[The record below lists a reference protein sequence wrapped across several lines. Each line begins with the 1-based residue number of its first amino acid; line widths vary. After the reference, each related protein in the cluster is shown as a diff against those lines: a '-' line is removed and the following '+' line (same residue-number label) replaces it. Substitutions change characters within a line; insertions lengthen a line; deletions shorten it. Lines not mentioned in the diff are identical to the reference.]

1 MNLSTLLKVH
11 ANKQPDHEAL
21 VSPSERVSYR
31 EWDERVNRMANGLR
45 NLGFKEGDKL
55 IIHLPNV
62 PEFLYLYMAAI
73 RLKGLAIP
81 INAKL
86 TQKEIQ
92 YIVDHSEAEFFAT
105 HELLFEASKGLADE
119 NDLTFIKTG
128 EAAGK
133 WLSVNQLL
141 SENSTAIDCDATEN
155 DEVSILYTSGTTG
168 DPKGV
173 VFTHRSI
180 LTVSTMISIEMT
192 MNEHSRVLHMMPLS
206 HSAPLHLFMGAA
218 LYTGATHVLAPTFTP
233 DLLLQMVSQE
243 KVTHFFGAPV
253 AYLLSAKQPN
263 INEFDLSSMEYWV
276 YGGAPLGQNE
286 VKFVKEKFKTENLWC
301 VYGLKEAGPSGTLL
315 KADEHTEKSG
325 SIGRRAALNTEIRLV
340 DEQGQDVA
348 QGEPG
353 EIILRGEGNMK
364 EYYKAPEKTAET
376 LKDGWLYTGDIAVQD
391 EDGYYWVIDRKKD
404 VIISGGVNIFP
415 TEVEQELVQHPSI
428 EDVAIVG
435 IPHTEWGETAKA
447 FVVLNE
453 PVDDLESSCKAFLD
467 GRVADYKIPKLF
479 AEVEALPRNAT
490 GKLLRN
496 QLRDSAEEMTSN

>member
-1 MNLSTLLKVH
+1 MNLSTLLRTH

-21 VSPSERVSYR
+21 VSPHERVSYK
-31 EWDERVNRMANGLR
+31 EWDERVNRVANGLR
-45 NLGFKEGDKL
+45 NLGFKEGEKI

-62 PEFLYLYMAAI
+62 PEFLYLYMAAV

-86 TQKEIQ
+86 APKEIQ
-92 YIVDHSEAEFFAT
+92 YIIDHSEAKFFAT
-105 HELLFEASKGLADE
+105 HELLFEAAKGLPND

-128 EAAGK
+128 ESEGV
-133 WLSVNQLL
+133 WYSVEQLL
-141 SENSTAIDCDATEN
+141 TEEATPIECDATED

-168 DPKGV
+168 NPKGV
-173 VFTHRSI
+173 VFTHRNI
-180 LTVSTMISIEMT
+180 LTVATMIGIEMP
-192 MNEHSRVLHMMPLS
+192 MNEDSRVLHMMPLS

-253 AYLLSAKQPN
+253 AYLMTAKHPEIDQY
-263 INEFDLSSMEYWV
+263 DLSSMEYWV
-276 YGGAPLGQNE
+276 YGGAPLGKNE
-286 VKFVKEKFKTENLWC
+286 VELVKKKFQTDDLWC
-301 VYGLKEAGPSGTLL
+301 VYGLTEAGPSGTLL
-315 KADEHTEKSG
+315 KADEHGEKSG

-340 DEQGQDVA
+340 DEHGNDVP

-353 EIILRGEGNMK
+353 EIILRGEGTMK

-376 LKDGWLYTGDIAVQD
+376 LKDGWLYTGDVAVQD
-391 EDGYYWVIDRKKD
+391 EDGYFWVIDRKKD
-404 VIISGGVNIFP
+404 IIISGGVNIYP
-415 TEVEQELVQHPSI
+415 TEVEHELIQHPNI
-428 EDVAIVG
+428 EDAAIVG
-435 IPHTEWGETAKA
+435 VPHPEWGETAKA

-453 PVDDLESSCKAFLD
+453 EVNDLKESCQSFLN
-467 GRVADYKIPKLF
+467 GRIADYKIPKLY
-479 AEVEALPRNAT
+479 EVVEALPRNAT

-496 QLRDSAEEMTSN
+496 QLRESAEEMA